1 MTIPTLHPMQ
11 CQKIL
16 TYIRAGADPEVAALA
31 VGATLSE
38 FRKAIE
44 YALTHHNPA
53 QRGPDGIPLGC
64 STIRPEYASLQ
75 LFAWEVL
82 QTWAQACL
90 AADIRMYREKP
101 ADWLR
106 SGPGGTYKVPNRL
119 LKEVRKLGHFP
130 MAPAEKRE
138 KQRKHSP

>member
-31 VGATLSE
+31 VGATLME

-44 YALTHHNPA
+44 HAQTHYNPA
-53 QRGPDGIPLGC
+53 QRGSDGVPLSC

-82 QTWAQACL
+82 QTWAQARL
-90 AADIRMYREKP
+90 AADIRMYKEKP

-106 SGPGGTYKVPNRL
+106 SGPGGAYMVGTWSPKDS
-119 LKEVRKLGHFP
+119 K
-130 MAPAEKRE
+130 ARE
-138 KQRKHSP
+138 SGPLSKGPKGNG